1 MAKLQELQKKPLIKV
16 ADTANSSEHLQTR
29 PFAPV
34 NSSNTQQS
42 TPSIQTKTKRAG
54 NFGHNFANLAV
65 IQPKLTIGEPG
76 DKYEQEADNV
86 AAQVVEQINSPA
98 VSTKNDKSVQRMET
112 DEDELQMKPLESIQ
126 RQEIAEEEE
135 LQMKPVADVIQRVKT
150 SEEEELQMKSAAD
163 SGRNASADLETS
175 INQARGGG
183 QSLNDSIRQPME
195 QAFGADFSGV
205 KVHTDSKSDQLNQSI
220 QAKAFTTG
228 QDIFFR
234 QGEYNPGNKG
244 GQELLAHEL
253 THVVQQTGTSSLT
266 AQPKLMNGNTNNFSS
281 LEVQAK
287 PFTTQ
292 QAPANV
298 IQREAV
304 MMSVKGV
311 MRGQTN
317 LYSGTG
323 QKVGT
328 IKKGTRIVV
337 DKDEDAMTVETKGGK
352 GSKHKQIWQIIDVLD
367 IDGITGGNLD
377 DLWISHTRVTEKT
390 LEYKEDMKSKLKEFA
405 DTIANYHAIHQK
417 YNEYSDRLGSK
428 GWNTFNKA
436 WDLVNKILGWVSN
449 FDPSGITKVISKVS
463 QAVRK
468 VAGYVAEAAHLMNP
482 ETLQEVTPF
491 LQKGFSLP
499 SLKEAY
505 EEMKEFKGTITDAWD
520 EVKEFAAS

>member
-54 NFGHNFANLAV
+54 NFGHNFGNLAV

-126 RQEIAEEEE
+126 RQE
-135 LQMKPVADVIQRVKT
+135 MP
-150 SEEEELQMKSAAD
+150 EEEELQMKSTGSGGNAA
-163 SGRNASADLETS
+163 STDLETS

-183 QSLNDSIRQPME
+183 QALPDNVRQPME
-195 QAFGADFSGV
+195 QAFGNDFSQV

-234 QGEYNPGNKG
+234 QGEYNPESKG

-253 THVVQQTGTSSLT
+253 THVVQQKSD
-266 AQPKLMNGNTNNFSS
+266 
-281 LEVQAK
+281 
-287 PFTTQ
+287 
-292 QAPANV
+292 V
-298 IQREAV
+298 IQREV
-304 MMSVKGV
+304 FTMSVKGAFT
-311 MRGQTN
+311 GQTN

-323 QKVGT
+323 KQVGN
-328 IKKGTRIVV
+328 IKKR
-337 DKDEDAMTVETKGGK
+337 
-352 GSKHKQIWQIIDVLD
+352 
-367 IDGITGGNLD
+367 N
-377 DLWISHTRVTEKT
+377 
-390 LEYKEDMKSKLKEFA
+390 
-405 DTIANYHAIHQK
+405 
-417 YNEYSDRLGSK
+417 
-428 GWNTFNKA
+428 
-436 WDLVNKILGWVSN
+436 
-449 FDPSGITKVISKVS
+449 
-463 QAVRK
+463 
-468 VAGYVAEAAHLMNP
+468 
-482 ETLQEVTPF
+482 
-491 LQKGFSLP
+491 
-499 SLKEAY
+499 
-505 EEMKEFKGTITDAWD
+505 
-520 EVKEFAAS
+520 